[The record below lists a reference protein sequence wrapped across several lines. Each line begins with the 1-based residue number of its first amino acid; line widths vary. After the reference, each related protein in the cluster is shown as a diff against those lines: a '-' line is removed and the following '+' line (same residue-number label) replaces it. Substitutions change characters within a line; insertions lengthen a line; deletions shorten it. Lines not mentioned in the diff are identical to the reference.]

1 MADIYSAEL
10 NPGKLDVITIW
21 LKEQDWATDVDLDRS
36 PLEAVSSYRFDDPN
50 GEVGVEIHIV
60 ASGDRVFQA
69 PVTYRGAP
77 LEGAEDFFISE
88 MTHSILGRR
97 WVYAG
102 IGDPVFQQCLD
113 ATITSAGTS
122 AVQHQVD
129 DDGQR
134 IEEITEVAQAV
145 GTGPLAGAPSVE
157 VVDELN
163 VNEPA
168 DTSQQGLLLGTWT
181 GQESP
186 VVLAR
191 MI

>member
-10 NPGKLDVITIW
+10 NPGKLDAISIW
-21 LKEQDWATDVDLDRS
+21 LKEQDWAKDVDLDRS

-60 ASGDRVFQA
+60 ASGDRVFQV

-77 LEGAEDFFISE
+77 LEGAEDFFLSE

-113 ATITSAGTS
+113 ATITSAESS
-122 AVQHQVD
+122 AVQYQVD
-129 DDGQR
+129 DDGR
-134 IEEITEVAQAV
+134 RVEEITEVAQVV
-145 GTGPLAGAPSVE
+145 GTGHLAGAPAVE
-157 VVDELN
+157 VVDELD
-163 VNEPA
+163 VHEA
-168 DTSQQGLLLGTWT
+168 VDTSKRGLLLGTWA

-191 MI
+191 MV

>member
-1 MADIYSAEL
+1 M
-10 NPGKLDVITIW
+10 
-21 LKEQDWATDVDLDRS
+21 
-36 PLEAVSSYRFDDPN
+36 EAVSSYRFDDPN
-50 GEVGVEIHIV
+50 REVGVEIHIV
-60 ASGDRVFQA
+60 ASGDRVFQV

-113 ATITSAGTS
+113 ATITSAGSS
-122 AVQHQVD
+122 AVQYQVD
-129 DDGQR
+129 DDGNR
-134 IEEITEVAQAV
+134 LEEITEVAQAV
-145 GTGPLAGAPSVE
+145 GTGHLAGAPAVE
-157 VVDELN
+157 VVDELDI
-163 VNEPA
+163 NESV
-168 DTSQQGLLLGTWT
+168 DTSQQGLLLGTWA

-191 MI
+191 MV